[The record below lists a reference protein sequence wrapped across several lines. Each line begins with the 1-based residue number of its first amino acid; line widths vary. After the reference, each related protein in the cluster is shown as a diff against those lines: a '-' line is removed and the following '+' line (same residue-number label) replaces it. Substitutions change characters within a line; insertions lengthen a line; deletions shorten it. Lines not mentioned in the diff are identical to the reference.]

1 MSVDLIE
8 RAVKWLNMNT
18 VYNEDFMAG
27 VEKRIAELKKIG
39 VEVPE
44 EAPVET
50 PVESLSTP
58 STPAVSTAQSICQ
71 ILMSNPNV

>member
-27 VEKRIAELKKIG
+27 VEKRIAELKRIG

-44 EAPVET
+44 EA

-58 STPAVSTAQSICQ
+58 STPAVSTAQSTCQ
-71 ILMSNPNV
+71 ILMSNPIV